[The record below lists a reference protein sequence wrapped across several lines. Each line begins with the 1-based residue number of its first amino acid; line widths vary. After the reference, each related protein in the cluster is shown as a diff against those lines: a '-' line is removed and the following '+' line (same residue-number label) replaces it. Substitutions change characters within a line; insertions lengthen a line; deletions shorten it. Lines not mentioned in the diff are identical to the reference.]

1 MGTLMIN
8 CPKTGSAISTGIQ
21 MDRCTFHNMP
31 VFFARTQCPIC
42 QTQHEWFARA
52 AWVRE
57 PKAQGEQPIN
67 LARINRRHA
76 TVAMQPKW
84 MGIAAILAAATVA
97 AGFVAGT
104 AAVDA
109 YPVSGSVA
117 RSATSSTVAAKSTTY
132 AITFP
137 EANRAAKGN
146 RLRIHIPDDQVGAAI
161 EDATKDWENRA
172 VQNRAPREGERK
184 PVAHCEPVGS
194 PIADPV
200 VLHIPPRLCFARVGT
215 LRLQQSSYV

>member
-1 MGTLMIN
+1 MGTLMIE
-8 CPKTGSAISTGIQ
+8 CPKTGCEISTGIQ

-31 VFFARTQCPIC
+31 VFFARTLCPIC

-57 PKAQGEQPIN
+57 PKANGEQPIK
-67 LARINRRHA
+67 LARINRRHP

-84 MGIAAILAAATVA
+84 MVIAAIFAAATVA

-109 YPVSGSVA
+109 YPVSGGAV

-137 EANRAAKGN
+137 EVNRAAKGN
-146 RLRIHIPDDQVGAAI
+146 RLRNPIPDDQVGAAI
-161 EDATKDWENRA
+161 EHATKDWGNRS

-194 PIADPV
+194 PIADPAI
-200 VLHIPPRLCFARVGT
+200 LHIPPRLCFARLGM
-215 LRLQQSSYV
+215 LRLQQTSYV

>member
-1 MGTLMIN
+1 
-8 CPKTGSAISTGIQ
+8 
-21 MDRCTFHNMP
+21 
-31 VFFARTQCPIC
+31 
-42 QTQHEWFARA
+42 
-52 AWVRE
+52 
-57 PKAQGEQPIN
+57 
-67 LARINRRHA
+67 
-76 TVAMQPKW
+76 MQPKW

-117 RSATSSTVAAKSTTY
+117 RSATFSTVAAKSTTH

-137 EANRAAKGN
+137 EPNRAAKAN
-146 RLRIHIPDDQVGAAI
+146 RLRIHIPEVGAAI

-172 VQNRAPREGERK
+172 VQNRAPREGEKK

-194 PIADPV
+194 PIADPA
-200 VLHIPPRLCFARVGT
+200 VLHTPSRLCFARVGT

>member
-21 MDRCTFHNMP
+21 MDPRTFHNMP
-31 VFFARTQCPIC
+31 VFFARTLCPIC

-67 LARINRRHA
+67 LTRINRRHA

-117 RSATSSTVAAKSTTY
+117 RSATFSTVAAKSTTH

-137 EANRAAKGN
+137 EPNRAAKAN
-146 RLRIHIPDDQVGAAI
+146 RLRIHIPEVGAAI

-194 PIADPV
+194 PIADPA
-200 VLHIPPRLCFARVGT
+200 VLHTPSRLCFARVGT